1 MRTAVLTLFLVAA
14 AFGVVA
20 FVVLQPSF
28 SFQAGGGQ
36 GAGDTAKRRAPSV
49 VLMLFAGD
57 IMLSRKIGGIMK
69 EKGDYRFHFL
79 KIASTTLRADISF
92 ANLESPLSSRG
103 TKSGS
108 AYSFRAEPMAVEGLT
123 FAGFDVL
130 SVANN
135 HLFDYGEKALRDTLS
150 ILSEN
155 DIAAIGAGET
165 FQDAHAPR
173 VMKVGRTRIAFLA
186 YSNLSVPFLGR
197 ASSSPA
203 IASFDDE
210 ILRGDIARAREIA
223 DTVVVSLHWGEEY
236 ETKHNAG
243 QTRVARLLVDA
254 GANIVIGHHPHV
266 VQEIERYNGG
276 LIAYSLGNFIFDQN
290 FSEET
295 GKGLVLLVTLSEGR
309 VADVTAQE
317 VMFTRDYQP
326 YFMEAKKAETA
337 E

>member
-1 MRTAVLTLFLVAA
+1 
-14 AFGVVA
+14 
-20 FVVLQPSF
+20 
-28 SFQAGGGQ
+28 
-36 GAGDTAKRRAPSV
+36 
-49 VLMLFAGD
+49 
-57 IMLSRKIGGIMK
+57 
-69 EKGDYRFHFL
+69 
-79 KIASTTLRADISF
+79 
-92 ANLESPLSSRG
+92 
-103 TKSGS
+103 
-108 AYSFRAEPMAVEGLT
+108 
-123 FAGFDVL
+123 
-130 SVANN
+130 
-135 HLFDYGEKALRDTLS
+135 
-150 ILSEN
+150 
-155 DIAAIGAGET
+155 
-165 FQDAHAPR
+165 

-210 ILRGDIARAREIA
+210 ILRGDVARAREIA